1 MSATIFAS
9 DSDVVRIPKGIDRME
24 SFRAWV
30 RTLGEQAPRVHFSHG
45 EVWIDMSPQDY
56 FRHLS
61 PVAAINARLTL
72 LADELDLGR
81 YHPDG
86 GWLTNEEVGLS
97 TEPDGFLVLWD
108 TFAGGAARWVER
120 EGDKGPIEL
129 LGRGDMVLEVVSDTS
144 AHKDRVELLRDYAA
158 VGFLEYWLVDAR
170 HEKLEFQLLQLAGG
184 SYQETPADPEGWLSS
199 AVWGR
204 SFKLEA
210 GSDRLGQ
217 PRFRLH
223 VR

>member
-1 MSATIFAS
+1 MVATVFAS
-9 DSDVVRIPKGIDRME
+9 DSDAVRIPEGIGRLE

-30 RTLGEQAPRVHFSHG
+30 RTLGEGGPRVHFSRG
-45 EVWIDMSPQDY
+45 DVWIDMSPQDY

-86 GWLTNEEVGLS
+86 GWLTNEEIELS
-97 TEPDGFLVLWD
+97 TEPDGFLVSWD
-108 TFAGGAARWVER
+108 PFSTGSARWVER
-120 EGDKGPIEL
+120 EGKGPIEL

-144 AHKDRVELLRDYAA
+144 VDKDKIELRRDYAA
-158 VGFLEYWLVDAR
+158 VGFREYWLVDAR
-170 HEKLEFQLLQLAGG
+170 AGVDFQILCLDGDQFHPTAPD
-184 SYQETPADPEGWLSS
+184 SDGWLSS
-199 AVWGR
+199 EVWGR
-204 SFKLEA
+204 SFLLE
-210 GSDRLGQ
+210 GDTDRLGQ

>member
-1 MSATIFAS
+1 MSATIF
-9 DSDVVRIPKGIDRME
+9 DRVGEVVRIPKEIDRME
-24 SFRAWV
+24 RFRAWV
-30 RTLGEQAPRVHFSHG
+30 RTLGEDGPRVHFSHG
-45 EVWIDMSPQDY
+45 DVWIDMSPQDY

-86 GWLTNEEVGLS
+86 GWLTNEDIALS
-97 TEPDGFLVLWD
+97 TEPDGFLVRWE
-108 TFAGGAARWVER
+108 TFESGQARWVER

-129 LGRGDMVLEVVSDTS
+129 LGRGDMVLEVVSDSS
-144 AHKDRVELLRDYAA
+144 AHKDRVELRRDYAA
-158 VGFLEYWLVDAR
+158 AGFPEYWLVDAR
-170 HEKLEFQLLQLAGG
+170 GQQLDFQLLRLTKIG
-184 SYQETPADPEGWLSS
+184 YQATTPDAEGWLPSD
-199 AVWGR
+199 VWGR
-204 SFKLEA
+204 SFQLQA

-217 PRFRLH
+217 PRYRLH